1 MSYRIN
7 HYNGT
12 LLTTVADGTVDS
24 STDLT
29 LIGKNY
35 AGYGTAQNDNFV
47 WLLENFANITQPPL
61 PLFGQ
66 IWFDSGNNKLKFY
79 DINGF
84 WRTAGG
90 TEVSALPPTG
100 LTIGDLWFDTT
111 TDQLFAYNGN
121 PADPYTLIGPQ
132 AVAGEQG
139 LTEMQSVSVKD
150 AANQSHAIIQAI
162 INGVVVFIVSADAA
176 FTLNAINPI
185 LGFDRIHQGLTLAYT
200 RQADNG
206 VTNTSATHRWWGTA
220 TNSDRLN
227 GLLASSYLQSDNPV
241 FTGIA
246 NFPDNGYTVGG
257 AAGVSN
263 PKLKVSI
270 TNSGQTPTIEN
281 VINDTITFQT
291 RSQATILYPLTIKGS
306 DILPGGPLNINNFS
320 SDNVNNLGSASA
332 RWANVYAINFNG
344 TATNANYLILD
355 SSPVSATTA
364 SVATTIVAR
373 DAAQDIFANVFHGTA
388 TSANYADL
396 AEKYLADAE
405 YEVGTVVSVGGSAEI
420 TASKK
425 GDLPIGVI
433 SENPAFRMNQTLVGG
448 VYVALKGRVP
458 VKVLGSVIKG
468 QRLIASDF
476 GHAQVA
482 GDRIDTFAI
491 ALETNATPTVKLV
504 ECVIL

>member
-12 LLTTVADGTVDS
+12 LLTTVADGTVDT

-35 AGYGTAQNDNFV
+35 AGYGTAQNDNFI
-47 WLLENFANITQPPL
+47 WLLENFANTTQPPL
-61 PLFGQ
+61 PLAGQ

-79 DINGF
+79 DGSRF
-84 WRTAGG
+84 RTAGG
-90 TEVSALPPTG
+90 TEVSATPPTG

-111 TDQLFAYNGN
+111 TDQLFAYNGSPSN
-121 PADPYTLIGPQ
+121 PYTLIGPQ

-139 LTEMQSVSVKD
+139 LTEMLSISVKD
-150 AANQSHAIIQAI
+150 TANQSHSIIEAI
-162 INGVVVFIVSADAA
+162 INGVVVFIISSDAA

-185 LGFDRIHQGLTLAYT
+185 LGFDTIHQGLTLAYT

-206 VTNTSATHRWWGTA
+206 ITNSSTTHRWWGTA

-227 GLLASSYLQSDNPV
+227 GLPASSYLQSNSPI
-241 FTGIA
+241 FTGTA
-246 NFPDNGYTVGG
+246 NFPDTGYTVGG
-257 AAGVSN
+257 AAGVAN

-270 TNSGQTPTIEN
+270 ANGGQTPTIEN
-281 VINDTITFQT
+281 VINDTIIFQT
-291 RSQATILYPLTIKGS
+291 RNQGAIQYPLTIKGN
-306 DILPGGPLNINNFS
+306 DLLPGGALSINNFS
-320 SDNVNNLGSASA
+320 SDNTNDLGSSTA

-344 TATNANYLILD
+344 TATNANYLVLG
-355 SSPVSATTA
+355 SNPVSATTA

-373 DAAQDIFANVFHGTA
+373 DANQDIFANVFHGTA

-405 YEVGTVVSVGGSAEI
+405 YEVGTVVSVGGEAEI
-420 TASKK
+420 TASKI

-433 SENPAFRMNQTLVGG
+433 SERPAFRMNQTLVGG

-458 VKVLGSVIKG
+458 VKVLGSIAKG
-468 QRLIASDF
+468 QRLIASDT
-476 GHAQVA
+476 GYAQA
-482 GDRIDTFAI
+482 ATDRTDTFAI
-491 ALETNATPTVKLV
+491 ALETNETSTVKLV